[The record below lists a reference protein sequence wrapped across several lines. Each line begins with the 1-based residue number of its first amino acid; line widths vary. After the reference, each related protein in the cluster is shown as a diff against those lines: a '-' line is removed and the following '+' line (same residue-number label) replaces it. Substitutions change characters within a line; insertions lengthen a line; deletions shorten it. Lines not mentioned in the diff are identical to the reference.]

1 MILPNKY
8 VLLNESLIGLSAF
21 ILDILKNKKMGIE
34 EIWEKFEK
42 KYILKQVIKNPPSY
56 QKFLYTLDF
65 MYLTKMINYNS
76 KGEIY
81 NENIKS

>member
-8 VLLNESLIGLSAF
+8 VLLSESLIGISAF

-34 EIWEKFEK
+34 EIWEKFER

-81 NENIKS
+81 NENLKS